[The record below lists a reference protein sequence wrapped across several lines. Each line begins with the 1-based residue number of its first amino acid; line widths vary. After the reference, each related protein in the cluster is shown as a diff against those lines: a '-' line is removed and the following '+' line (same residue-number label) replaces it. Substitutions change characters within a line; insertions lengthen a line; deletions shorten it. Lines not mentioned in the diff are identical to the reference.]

1 MRPLTTIP
9 GVDAITAATVQ
20 ALVPDPDGFRSGRHL
35 AAWLGLTPRSHSS
48 GGKKLLSGISKM
60 GNNTGAVTERRSIR
74 RFTRCRI
81 FDDVGYETWR

>member
-48 GGKKLLSGISKM
+48 GGKKAVGRHLEDGQQHGRHNGATEHTALHSLSDL
-60 GNNTGAVTERRSIR
+60 RRCWI
-74 RFTRCRI
+74 
-81 FDDVGYETWR
+81 